1 MGLKFFVFN
10 RVMPATVTA
19 CPAVTEPGVSS
30 SWVKLFPLA
39 GMQDALG
46 AVEDV
51 CGLGIVVP
59 TDEVSRDGDR

>member
-1 MGLKFFVFN
+1 MGLEFFVSN
-10 RVMPATVTA
+10 RVMPTTVTA

-39 GMQDALG
+39 GKQNALG

-51 CGLGIVVP
+51 CGLGIEIP
-59 TDEVSRDGDR
+59 TD